1 MTVERQTRGYKRS
14 DPATK
19 HEKALPPIVFR
30 HRLRHSISSRAIA
43 RAHLIA
49 GALFFAM
56 RSCEYLRVGP
66 TEERKTRA
74 IRVRDIVFRRNNRV
88 VAHSDPDLAES
99 DSVDVTFG
107 DQKTE
112 VKDETI
118 SQDNNDDPE
127 LNPVR
132 NMAYTIQR
140 LRSYPGFSPDWPIY
154 KFFDGS
160 TFSNITSKEVLIDI
174 RASVAAIGFDRLGYS
189 PDDVG
194 THSVRSVRSS
204 FAMMLYLAREPIY
217 TIMLLGRWSSNAFL
231 AYIEKQVKEFTK
243 GVSRRMLQ
251 HESFFNTPLPSTRP
265 NSTPTNR
272 RSRRRTLLSISFGHK
287 GSLRHQLRLRS

>member
-1 MTVERQTRGYKRS
+1 G
-14 DPATK
+14 
-19 HEKALPPIVFR
+19 
-30 HRLRHSISSRAIA
+30 
-43 RAHLIA
+43 
-49 GALFFAM
+49 
-56 RSCEYLRVGP
+56 
-66 TEERKTRA
+66 TEDKA

-231 AYIEKQVKEFTK
+231 AYIEKQHTNQSSQSSPHPPIDLIWPQGLAQTPAPIAELTSSVSHWQQTIPCGQTQGQCGPGQNFTTIK
-243 GVSRRMLQ
+243 TRSSRATTALD
-251 HESFFNTPLPSTRP
+251 S
-265 NSTPTNR
+265 
-272 RSRRRTLLSISFGHK
+272 
-287 GSLRHQLRLRS
+287 